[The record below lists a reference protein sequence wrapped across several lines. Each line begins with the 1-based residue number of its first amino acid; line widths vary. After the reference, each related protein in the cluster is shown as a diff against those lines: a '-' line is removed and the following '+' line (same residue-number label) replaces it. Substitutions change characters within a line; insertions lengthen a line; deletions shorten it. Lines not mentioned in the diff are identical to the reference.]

1 MSTSAYSPELVAELA
16 TLPAPVS
23 FDDAV
28 AFAEEHGL
36 KPRSVIAKLKS
47 MGIEY
52 APKPVRVTKRGEP
65 VVAKAEFVA
74 AIEKAIG
81 AALPSLVKAS
91 KPDLE
96 TIAAALAAKA

>member
-1 MSTSAYSPELVAELA
+1 MSTSAYTPELVAKLA
-16 TLPAPVS
+16 ALPVPVS
-23 FDDAV
+23 FDDATE
-28 AFAEEHGL
+28 FAEEHGL

-47 MGIEY
+47 MKIDY
-52 APKPVRVTKRGEP
+52 APKPVKVTKRGEP

-96 TIAAALAAKA
+96 TMAAALTRNA